1 MVINTHHVH
10 TWLHLHHVLTC
21 TQTHHVQMF
30 LAMSVTNSLLTKT
43 TFKTMATAIGGH
55 LNGVA
60 IIVHL

>member
-1 MVINTHHVH
+1 MVTNTHHVH

-21 TQTHHVQMF
+21 THTHHVQIF
-30 LAMSVTNSLLTKT
+30 ITMSDTNSLFTKT

-55 LNGVA
+55 LNGVT